1 MVSHLIYSVRQDKKY
16 NVNMVTDPDYE
27 HLTSKHKKNRTPLP
41 VKSSIRVNSSK
52 DSRIDLEF

>member
-16 NVNMVTDPDYE
+16 NMVTDPDYE
-27 HLTSKHKKNRTPLP
+27 HLTSKHKKNRTPLS
-41 VKSSIRVNSSK
+41 VKSSIRINSSK

>member
-16 NVNMVTDPDYE
+16 NMVTDPDYE
-27 HLTSKHKKNRTPLP
+27 HLTSKHKKNRTPLF
-41 VKSSIRVNSSK
+41 VKSSIRVKSSK